1 MMLFYHI
8 KQIVQFIFD
17 PTPRAIEHVKYV
29 KDVLDDKVIPVDD
42 KNFGGGDNYW
52 NMILSHKVK
61 GDKLKLYEYGLKNKD
76 GNVRFYLQK

>member
-17 PTPRAIEHVKYV
+17 PTPRAIKHVKYV
-29 KDVLDDKVIPVDD
+29 KGVLDDKAIPVDD
-42 KNFGGGDNYW
+42 KNLVGDNNYW

-61 GDKLKLYEYGLKNKD
+61 INLILCGTD
-76 GNVRFYLQK
+76 